1 MKCFTANAGV
11 VTEGIRLTKEI
22 PASAEGK
29 TRFFVHV
36 NPDHFGEVHSVDALL
51 SSGCAHMEEGDVVV
65 DRCIYVNGDLQPEVS
80 ADGKALVL
88 GGIDHNQAVFTGS
101 VDEPATYRTA
111 IGPNLYF
118 HAVVS
123 RHLNRVMGHSTGHEQ
138 FVFLGIFEDGD
149 CIKANVIFQNEA
161 GATIDL
167 WADGV
172 LLSFNRGHLRFH
184 EVAVVTQAERFTA
197 RR

>member
-36 NPDHFGEVHSVDALL
+36 NPDHFGEVQSVDALL
-51 SSGCAHMEEGDVVV
+51 SSGCAHMDEGDVVV
-65 DRCIYVNGDLQPEVS
+65 DRCIYVNGDLQPEVTP
-80 ADGKALVL
+80 DGKALVL
-88 GGIDHNQAVFTGS
+88 GGIDHTQAVFSGS
-101 VDEPATYRTA
+101 AVEPSPYRTA
-111 IGPNLYF
+111 MGPNLYF

-123 RHLNRVMGHSTGHEQ
+123 RHLNRVMGRTTGHEQ

-149 CIKANVIFQNEA
+149 CIKANVIFQDEA
-161 GATIDL
+161 GAAIDL

-172 LLSFNRGHLRFH
+172 LLSFNGGNLRYH
-184 EVAVVTQAERFTA
+184 EVAVMTRAERFNA